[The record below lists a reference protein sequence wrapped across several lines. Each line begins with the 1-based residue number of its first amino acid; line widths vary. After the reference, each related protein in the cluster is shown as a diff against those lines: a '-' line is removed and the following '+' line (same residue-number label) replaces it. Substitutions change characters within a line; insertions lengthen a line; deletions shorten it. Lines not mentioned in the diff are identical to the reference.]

1 MRLSGFPGEPL
12 MVRLF
17 CEAVPVPCLLRGDV
31 FVPCLLREAVP
42 VLCLF
47 REEALLF
54 CRASDGAVFLRG
66 GV

>member
-17 CEAVPVPCLLRGDV
+17 CEAVP
-31 FVPCLLREAVP
+31 VPCLLREAVP